1 MKSLYQTFQKGDILK
16 YSPDDV
22 RVCIIR
28 VMNPSFSF
36 ELGVEG
42 VIIYTT
48 EKEGFWD
55 FACREKLLIQV
66 LKKHCIK
73 L

>member
-1 MKSLYQTFQKGDILK
+1 MYRSYQTFQEGDILK
-16 YSPDDV
+16 FSPDDV

-28 VMNPSFSF
+28 VEKPSFSF
-36 ELGVEG
+36 EIGVEG
-42 VIIYTT
+42 TIIFTT

-55 FACREKLLIQV
+55 FAYREKLLIQV
-66 LKKHCIK
+66 LKKHCTK